1 MAVTETVKIV
11 FDVDNKAITDTVS
24 DLAQLGKVSQED
36 AAKFK
41 QLSEASK
48 VASKEIAAVGKSAES
63 LKTVGDSVA
72 NAADG
77 FVPLK
82 TRLREAKEEL
92 QRLSDEFG
100 EFSPQ
105 ANAAR
110 ARAGELADEL
120 SDLNR
125 QVNLLNPES
134 KIQAFSAFG
143 QGVVGAFSIATGAL
157 QAFGAENEQVQ
168 AIATRLQGA
177 LNVVQGVQSIIQLK
191 ETYQDVK
198 AVLGLTTVAQT
209 TLTTATTAG
218 TVATNGAA
226 VATRGFA
233 AALSSTGIG
242 AIVVALG
249 ALIGYL
255 ILSQDET
262 DELTEKTNAQA
273 EADKKWN
280 DELERRTNE
289 LQKQIDFALKEANFR
304 EGSVG
309 VLERELNLIKAKG
322 GTSKEIF
329 EAEQKLRNKELEN
342 LEKIIKIKVANGVT
356 DESLLDSQIAAANK
370 RNEIQAAALAF
381 QVEQGKKGVEAAKQ
395 AEEDRIKALE
405 DANKRREEIYQNQL
419 SLQRQFESELSSQLG
434 DINQELALQKLQ
446 NQLKFFGDQDALRR
460 ADTQSEVDSI
470 DKKLEKLK
478 EFGKEGTD
486 EYKTLTLQRE
496 LVVKNGAAA
505 EAKAVEDAEKKKREA
520 AEKTYDQYKELGDK
534 FKKLAEEKRQRDI
547 EDAQFTLDFAS
558 QVTDFVL
565 EQAQRESDE
574 KIARLEEEKEQG
586 LITEET
592 YQARLKEIKNKNAED
607 TKKAQVFQAI
617 LSAAQGILNALTV
630 PSFPDPTAQV
640 RAVTFAAIVGAANL
654 AKILAT
660 PVPKFKDGTLSV
672 PGQDHGRDSVYA
684 MLRPGEAVIPTET
697 NRMYAPT
704 IEAIYRK
711 RIKPSEINAF
721 VLNRMSGKG
730 SIGRDTQVKASV
742 DTFALGKIMSQN
754 KSVEVANARTVG
766 KAIAGEILKAY
777 NPRRA

>member
-11 FDVDNKAITDTVS
+11 FDVDNKAITDTVN
-24 DLAQLGKVSQED
+24 DLAALGKVSQED

-41 QLSEASK
+41 QLSDASK
-48 VASKEIAAVGKSAES
+48 TASKDLAAVGKSAES
-63 LKTVGDSVA
+63 LKTVGASISEA
-72 NAADG
+72 SDG
-77 FVPLK
+77 FVPLRD
-82 TRLREAKEEL
+82 RLREAKLEV
-92 QRLSDEFG
+92 QRLGEQFNNSGPEF
-100 EFSPQ
+100 E
-105 ANAAR
+105 AAV
-110 ARAGELADEL
+110 ARAGELADEFD
-120 SDLNR
+120 DLNR
-125 QVNLLNPES
+125 QVRLSNPEG
-134 KIQAFSAFG
+134 KIEAFQKLG
-143 QGVVGAFSIATGAL
+143 QGLVGAFGIATGAL
-157 QAFGAENEQVQ
+157 QAFGAENEEVQ
-168 AIATRLQGA
+168 AIAQKLQGA
-177 LNVVQGVQSIIQLK
+177 LNIAQGVQSIVGLK
-191 ETYQDVK
+191 EAYQDVK
-198 AVLGLTTVAQT
+198 VVLGLTSVAQT

-218 TVATNGAA
+218 TVATEGAA

-242 AIVVALG
+242 ALVVALG

-262 DELTEKTNAQA
+262 DELTEKTNAKA

-289 LQKQIDFALKEANFR
+289 LQKQIDLGLKEASFR
-304 EGSVG
+304 EGSVQ
-309 VLERELNLIKAKG
+309 VLERELNLIRAKG
-322 GTSKEIF
+322 GTAKQVF
-329 EAEQKLRNKELEN
+329 DAEQKIRQKELEN

-381 QVEQGKKGVEAAKQ
+381 QVEQGQKGVEAAKK
-395 AEEDRIKALE
+395 AEEDRIQALE

-419 SLQRQFESELSSQLG
+419 SLQRQFEAELSSQLG
-434 DINQELALQKLQ
+434 DINQELSLEKLQ
-446 NQLKFFGDQDALRR
+446 NQVKFFGDQDALRR
-460 ADTQSEVDSI
+460 ADTQSEINSI

-505 EAKAVEDAEKKKREA
+505 EAKAVEDAEKKKQDA
-520 AEKTYDQYKELGDK
+520 AQKTYDQYKELGEK
-534 FKKLAEEKRQRDI
+534 QKKIDQEKL
-547 EDAQFTLDFAS
+547 ES
-558 QVTDFVL
+558 QIDSANFILEQAKGITDFVV
-565 EQAQRESDE
+565 EQSQRESDE
-574 KIARLEEEKEQG
+574 KIARLQEEKEQG

-592 YQARLKEIKNKNAED
+592 YEARVKQIKQKAAED
-607 TKKAQVFQAI
+607 NKKAQVFQAV
-617 LSAAQGILNALTV
+617 LSATQAILTALTV
-630 PSFPDPTAQV
+630 QPATAV
-640 RAVTFAAIVGAANL
+640 PAAVAFASVVGALNL

-711 RIKPSEINAF
+711 RVKASEINAF
-721 VLNRMSGKG
+721 VLNRMTGKG
-730 SIGRDTQVKASV
+730 SIGRDTAITASV
-742 DTFALGKIMSQN
+742 DTFALGRVMSKQ
-754 KSVEVANARTVG
+754 KTVEVGNANIVG
-766 KAIAGEILKAY
+766 KAIAGEIMKAY
-777 NPRRA
+777 NPRRS